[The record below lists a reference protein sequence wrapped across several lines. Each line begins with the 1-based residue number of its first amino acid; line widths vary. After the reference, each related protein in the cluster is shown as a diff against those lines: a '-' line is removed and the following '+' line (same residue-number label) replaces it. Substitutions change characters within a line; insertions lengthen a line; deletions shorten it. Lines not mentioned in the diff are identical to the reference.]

1 MEKELMQGGFVKVTE
16 AARVYDE
23 RSYYG
28 PHQRLELSIEIPE
41 DGMLVAELTHQ
52 ADEDVE
58 IYFDDFSFNQ
68 LQEGFEVL
76 QRMDYYPFGMPMA
89 HSYKNDTR
97 SQNRYWYNAGSR
109 YNDSTGH
116 YQMHYRHYDATLGRF
131 NVVDP
136 YANEFANL
144 SPYNYGGNNPIMYND
159 PSGGRMYPNPD
170 HLRSWRELASGGG
183 GLGGG
188 PMHSIGPGSGFH
200 WSDGFGGSY
209 GGGSYGSSGG
219 GGAGYSGGNL
229 TIDFNNIG
237 RFGGQWSAD
246 GGYSDF
252 RSSIEAGIAFAS
264 YNSLHG
270 SWGAT
275 IFGDYN
281 TFADSYNEG
290 AGATV
295 FMPERQVNTY
305 GRKCFSCNS
314 MINQNGGTTLQAGFG
329 PGDELWNTIS
339 NTNNGVGFVVGGAS
353 ESLGKYLHGRANP
366 SNLVG
371 WNKTTGTS
379 IKTLLIK
386 GAAVNRSLLNGAANT
401 LRVGGAVLGGVG
413 VVMTGAEII
422 SGQKS
427 LVGEGGLDLIMGGVA
442 FIPGGGWI
450 VSGAYFG
457 GKALLEYTGNDFW
470 NKK

>member
-1 MEKELMQGGFVKVTE
+1 MT
-16 AARVYDE
+16 
-23 RSYYG
+23 
-28 PHQRLELSIEIPE
+28 
-41 DGMLVAELTHQ
+41 ELTHQ

-76 QRMDYYPFGMPMA
+76 QRIDYYPFGMPMA
-89 HSYKNDTR
+89 HSYKNDIR

-188 PMHSIGPGSGFH
+188 PMHSIGPGSNYH
-200 WSDGFGGSY
+200 WSDGFRGRY
-209 GGGSYGSSGG
+209 GGGSYGSGGG

-237 RFGGQWSAD
+237 RFGGQWNAD

-281 TFADSYNEG
+281 TFADSYNGG

-305 GRKCFSCNS
+305 GPECNCS
-314 MINQNGGTTLQAGFG
+314 GVNGRPDPNA
-329 PGDELWNTIS
+329 
-339 NTNNGVGFVVGGAS
+339 GVGLS
-353 ESLGKYLHGRANP
+353 S
-366 SNLVG
+366 
-371 WNKTTGTS
+371 
-379 IKTLLIK
+379 
-386 GAAVNRSLLNGAANT
+386 
-401 LRVGGAVLGGVG
+401 
-413 VVMTGAEII
+413 GAE
-422 SGQKS
+422 S
-427 LVGEGGLDLIMGGVA
+427 
-442 FIPGGGWI
+442 FIPVWGAGWDA
-450 VSGAYFG
+450 VYWAQQGDYSRDWGMVF
-457 GKALLEYTGNDFW
+457 
-470 NKK
+470 